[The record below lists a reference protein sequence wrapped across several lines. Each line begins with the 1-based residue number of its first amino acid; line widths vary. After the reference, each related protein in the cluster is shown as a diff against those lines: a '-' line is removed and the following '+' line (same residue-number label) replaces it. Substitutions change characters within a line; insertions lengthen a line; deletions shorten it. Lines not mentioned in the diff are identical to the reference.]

1 MVRSFFILCFWQG
14 QFSLLVWSSA
24 FCASGV
30 VHLVTWR
37 SIRFWCSPKCRMHI
51 WWGPCFFGTKNGG
64 ERWLSRLP
72 RARCPWLR
80 LLVIER
86 EAATVDDRRQAA
98 ARPFMGPP
106 QCSFFECPGWLS
118 FLYCT
123 QLTAHSWWPPR
134 LRRAKRWSG
143 SRPKRGLWGFRVGRV
158 KRTQQG

>member
-1 MVRSFFILCFWQG
+1 M
-14 QFSLLVWSSA
+14 VWSSA
-24 FCASGV
+24 FLCFWCGPLGDLALHSV
-30 VHLVTWR
+30 LVQSKMPNEHLVG
-37 SIRFWCSPKCRMHI
+37 SMLFWYQ
-51 WWGPCFFGTKNGG
+51 NGG

-158 KRTQQG
+158 KRAQQG